1 MRLSERDLQLIYIE
15 KEIKHRREMLIQ
27 KKRELENKYKINEFL
42 GSLKSDYNK
51 YYDQMVKEKQEQYN
65 ALLLLNE
72 YLSDLKKTDKLV
84 ENQIRVADHDQK
96 DIMKEIAK
104 VKRELDEL
112 LE

>member
-27 KKRELENKYKINEFL
+27 KKRELENKSKINEFL
-42 GSLKSDYNK
+42 GTLKSDYNK
-51 YYDQMVKEKQEQYN
+51 YYDHMVKEKQDQYN

-84 ENQIRVADHDQK
+84 ENQIMVANHDQK

>member
-27 KKRELENKYKINEFL
+27 KKRELENKSKINEFL
-42 GSLKSDYNK
+42 GTLKSDYNK
-51 YYDQMVKEKQEQYN
+51 YYDHMVKEKQDQYN

>member
-27 KKRELENKYKINEFL
+27 KKRELENKSKINEFL
-42 GSLKSDYNK
+42 GTLKSDYNK

-84 ENQIRVADHDQK
+84 ENQIMVANHDQK